1 MTTKCSASFGLASSL
16 LLVLTALAPVSA
28 QVIEAPYSS
37 SYSYISLNT
46 PSGVPGSFGGLTLKA
61 GDANTL
67 LIGGSA
73 NNSGGGIYSIGLT
86 RGLDNHI
93 TGFSGTASLFSTA
106 PNIDGGLVYAP
117 NGDLLYTAFPSN
129 QIGEIKPGSASP
141 DKIISVPDV
150 FSSVG
155 SLQFIPAGFVG
166 AGHLAIASYSGGG
179 YYTSSLI
186 PDGSGTYDLAPQV
199 LQANLGHGPEG
210 ITFVPAGNAQFAV
223 NSILVSEYGGGNV
236 ATYTLDSLG
245 NPIESS
251 RQVFISGLSGA
262 EGAFTDPLTGD
273 FLFSTFGNSNQVI
286 EVRGF
291 LPVPE
296 VSVSVSLGLLLTLGF
311 GGLCLTGRRGRTK
324 SSHLS

>member
-1 MTTKCSASFGLASSL
+1 MIAKRSAGFGLAPL
-16 LLVLTALAPVSA
+16 LLLGLTALAPVSA

-46 PSGVPGSFGGLTLKA
+46 PTGVPGPFGGLTLKA

-67 LIGGSA
+67 LIGGTA
-73 NNSGGGIYSIGLT
+73 NNPGGGIYSIGLT

-117 NGDLLYTAFPSN
+117 NGDLLYTAFPTN
-129 QIGEIKPGSASP
+129 QIGEIKPGSTTP
-141 DKIISVPDV
+141 DKVISLPGVS
-150 FSSVG
+150 SSVG

-166 AGHLAIASYSGGG
+166 AGQLAIASYNGGG

-186 PDGSGTYDLAPQV
+186 PDGSGTYDLGTQT

-223 NSILVSEYGGGNV
+223 NSILVSEYQGGNV
-236 ATYTLDSLG
+236 ATYALDSLG
-245 NPIESS
+245 NPIEAS
-251 RQVFISGLSGA
+251 RALFITGLNGA

-273 FLFSTFGNSNQVI
+273 FLFSTFGGSNQVI

-291 LPVPE
+291 IPVPE
-296 VSVSVSLGLLLTLGF
+296 SPVSVSLGLMLALGF
-311 GGLCLTGRRGRTK
+311 GGLCLTGRRKRGDRRV
-324 SSHLS
+324 S